1 MPKSQEK
8 SRCLF
13 HMLSEKLTRIG
24 QEWRQGHQLC
34 GEWSSPGKRVLV
46 DLSERLAE
54 GKMKWSDL
62 GGGSNRIWWIGG
74 EGAESKM
81 TLGF

>member
-1 MPKSQEK
+1 M
-8 SRCLF
+8 
-13 HMLSEKLTRIG
+13 
-24 QEWRQGHQLC
+24 
-34 GEWSSPGKRVLV
+34 

-62 GGGSNRIWWIGG
+62 GGGSNRTWWIGG